1 MDVVGLLERLNRLE
15 ARVVELETERDE
27 LRARVQ
33 KLEHENRRLKNE
45 NAEQRA
51 QLAQQSGNSHKPPS
65 SDRSWKKRKKMP
77 TGKKPGGQLG
87 HKGHFRKAEPEHI
100 DEVRRHYPHECEGC
114 GSGLGLLSESHRA
127 HHQWEIPK
135 PKAHVIEH
143 RYQRVRCRRC
153 GTLNEAK
160 QSRAERSVF
169 GPKLIGQ
176 LGHFQSGYGLSRS
189 DCSELAKEL
198 YGVDICAAS
207 ICNQRKVLAQALLE
221 PVEQAQ
227 IALEKA
233 ARSGMDET
241 THRMKQGRGFLWVRT
256 SEWLTVFLLH
266 LRRSRL
272 AGVQLLAELEH
283 GQVLLT
289 DRYSAYLHLP
299 ASQHQLC
306 WAHLHREFIGW
317 SEHEHPA
324 TSWLGHRLSDDTES
338 VFAIVKKIRDGTLDA
353 AQGHLFLHKVRTT
366 MTSRLRLAARCSRKK
381 TQGKAKHI
389 LNYFERYW
397 TFMLHEDVPLTNNAS
412 ERALRHAV
420 IWRKTSFGVQSA
432 YGALFVSTM
441 LSVRHSL
448 RSQKRS
454 VLDFI
459 HHALSAYLH
468 GLAPPSLLPAEV
480 SGPGMA
486 IFI

>member
-45 NAEQRA
+45 NAELRA
-51 QLAQQSGNSHKPPS
+51 QFSRTSGNSHQPPS
-65 SDRSWKKRKKMP
+65 SDRSWNKGKKQP

-87 HKGHFRKAEPEHI
+87 HKGHFRKVEPEHI
-100 DEVRRHYPHECEGC
+100 DEVRKHYPHECEGC
-114 GSGLGLLSESHRA
+114 GAGLGLHSESHRV
-127 HHQWEIPK
+127 HHQWEIPE

-143 RYQRVRCRRC
+143 RYERVRCSRC

-160 QSRAERSVF
+160 AKRAERSCF
-169 GPKLIGQ
+169 GPGLIGQ
-176 LGHFQSGYGLSRS
+176 LGHFQSGYGLSRQ
-189 DCSELAKEL
+189 DCAELAQEL
-198 YGVDICAAS
+198 YGVDISAAS
-207 ICNQRKVLAQALLE
+207 ISNQRKVLGAALCE

-233 ARSGMDET
+233 ALSGMDET
-241 THRMKQGRGFLWVRT
+241 SHRMKQGRGFLWVRT

-272 AGVQLLAELEH
+272 AARRLLAELED
-283 GQVLLT
+283 GQVLVT
-289 DRYSAYLHLP
+289 DRYGVYLHLP
-299 ASQHQLC
+299 AHQHQLC

-317 SEHEHPA
+317 QEHEHPG
-324 TSWLGHRLSDDTES
+324 TCWLGHRLGEDTEA
-338 VFAIVKKIRDGTLDA
+338 VFAIVKKIRDGTV
-353 AQGHLFLHKVRTT
+353 QKERGHPQLRWIEARMRF
-366 MTSRLRLAARCSRKK
+366 RLRLALRCSRKK

-389 LNYFERYW
+389 LKYFERYW
-397 TFMLHEDVPLTNNAS
+397 TFMHHEGVHLTNNDS

-454 VLDFI
+454 VRDFI
-459 HHALSAYLH
+459 HQALSAYLH
-468 GLAPPSLLPAEV
+468 GMAPPSLLPTEKRLAAV
-480 SGPGMA
+480 
-486 IFI
+486 